1 MYWGIDNVQLYINIA
16 DVETRISIS
25 IEVLCYMPGPNQYT
39 IEMRLSVQF
48 NQAILLEL
56 ELRGCE

>member
-25 IEVLCYMPGPNQYT
+25 MEVLGYMPGPNQYT
-39 IEMRLSVQF
+39 IEMRLSVPF
-48 NQAILLEL
+48 NQPILVEL
-56 ELRGCE
+56 KLRGCE

>member
-25 IEVLCYMPGPNQYT
+25 MEVLGYMQGPNQYT
-39 IEMRLSVQF
+39 IEIRPSVPF
-48 NQAILLEL
+48 NQRIL
-56 ELRGCE
+56 